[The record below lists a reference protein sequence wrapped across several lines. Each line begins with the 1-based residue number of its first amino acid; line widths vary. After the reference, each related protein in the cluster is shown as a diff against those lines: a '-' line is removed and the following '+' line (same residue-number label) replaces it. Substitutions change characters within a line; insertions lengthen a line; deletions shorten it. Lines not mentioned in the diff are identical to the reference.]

1 MDKEKN
7 KSQQIKIEF
16 DENSTVTEYSNFVVV
31 THSAAEFVLDYI
43 RVLPG
48 MAKAKV
54 KSRIIMSP
62 MHVKTLMLALQ
73 DNIRKY
79 ENKFGEIKVL
89 KKDEIAKAQFKLPDD
104 VLPNCLLYTS
114 PSPRDRQKSR
124 MPSSA

>member
-1 MDKEKN
+1 MEKQRN

-16 DENSTVTEYSNFVVV
+16 NEDSASVEYSNFVVV

-43 RVLPG
+43 RILPG

-73 DNIRKY
+73 DNIKKY

-89 KKDEIAKAQFKLPDD
+89 KQDALKQSQFKLPDD
-104 VLPNCLLYTS
+104 VLPN
-114 PSPRDRQKSR
+114 
-124 MPSSA
+124 

>member
-1 MDKEKN
+1 MEKDKK

-16 DENSTVTEYSNFVVV
+16 NEESTSVEYSNFVVV

-43 RVLPG
+43 RILPG
-48 MAKAKV
+48 MIKAKV

-73 DNIRKY
+73 DNIKKY

-89 KKDEIAKAQFKLPDD
+89 KQDNQSQFKLPDD
-104 VLPNCLLYTS
+104 ILPN
-114 PSPRDRQKSR
+114 
-124 MPSSA
+124 